1 MAYCMA
7 MVLIFLKVFRMDD
20 IGILNLSSS
29 IFIDGMC
36 VAALAPAV
44 ITMSGSI
51 FQPRAAMSSMSGLY
65 LLALTSSVSGQNLS
79 LQYVNSMNCMVR
91 AWSICVGGSF
101 WYGNPSTQRMSG
113 LNREL
118 QWHLWVSHVQG
129 RNQLGTVFSWGLSLK
144 VPTFMRVKHRDFSDE
159 INNFLISHTA
169 LLCLLTCSACICC
182 CLHVSSTCSHV
193 SGSNEL

>member
-7 MVLIFLKVFRMDD
+7 MVLIFLKVFRMAD

-118 QWHLWVSHVQG
+118 QWHLWVSHVHG
-129 RNQLGTVFSWGLSLK
+129 RSQLGTVFS
-144 VPTFMRVKHRDFSDE
+144 
-159 INNFLISHTA
+159 
-169 LLCLLTCSACICC
+169 
-182 CLHVSSTCSHV
+182 
-193 SGSNEL
+193 

>member
-7 MVLIFLKVFRMDD
+7 IVFMFLKVCLMDA

-51 FQPRAAMSSMSGLY
+51 FQPLAAMLSISGLY
-65 LLALTSSVSGQNLS
+65 LLILVSNVYGENLS

-91 AWSICVGGSF
+91 F
-101 WYGNPSTQRMSG
+101 
-113 LNREL
+113 
-118 QWHLWVSHVQG
+118 
-129 RNQLGTVFSWGLSLK
+129 
-144 VPTFMRVKHRDFSDE
+144 
-159 INNFLISHTA
+159 
-169 LLCLLTCSACICC
+169 
-182 CLHVSSTCSHV
+182 
-193 SGSNEL
+193 

>member
-7 MVLIFLKVFRMDD
+7 MVFMFLKVCRMEA

-51 FQPRAAMSSMSGLY
+51 FQPLAAIFSINALY
-65 LLALTSSVSGQNLS
+65 LLVLVSSVCGENLL

-91 AWSICVGGSF
+91 FWSIFMGGSF
-101 WYGNPSTQRMSG
+101 
-113 LNREL
+113 
-118 QWHLWVSHVQG
+118 
-129 RNQLGTVFSWGLSLK
+129 
-144 VPTFMRVKHRDFSDE
+144 
-159 INNFLISHTA
+159 
-169 LLCLLTCSACICC
+169 
-182 CLHVSSTCSHV
+182 
-193 SGSNEL
+193 